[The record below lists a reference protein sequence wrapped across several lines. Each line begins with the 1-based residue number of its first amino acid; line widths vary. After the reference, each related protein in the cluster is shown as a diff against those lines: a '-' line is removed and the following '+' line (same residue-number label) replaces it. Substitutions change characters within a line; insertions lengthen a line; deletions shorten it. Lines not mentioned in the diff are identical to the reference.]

1 MRAASQA
8 IEGAVVQ
15 GQGQPAVTAV
25 PPRSRPGNGAGLNHA
40 TLAEQVCGI
49 VRERILTN
57 ACAPGESLREE
68 ALAAEFSVSRVP
80 VREALRQLAAE
91 GLVDLVPRH
100 GAIVSSLSL
109 KQFLDAYR
117 VREALEVLAVR
128 LATPLL
134 GEEGLARLRELESAM
149 ESCAERGD
157 QDGFFAANTEFH
169 QLLVERAAN
178 DDLTAMHAPLTARMR
193 RYQSPSLDLRGGM
206 ARSLEEHRAIIDA
219 IARGDAHGAASLL
232 GEHIRVP
239 QRTLEAM
246 AARGEDHLPLRPSPG
261 G

>member
-1 MRAASQA
+1 M
-8 IEGAVVQ
+8 
-15 GQGQPAVTAV
+15 
-25 PPRSRPGNGAGLNHA
+25 
-40 TLAEQVCGI
+40 CGI
-49 VRERILTN
+49 VRERILAN
-57 ACAPGESLREE
+57 ASRPGESLREE

-117 VREALEVLAVR
+117 VREALEALAVR

-134 GEEGLARLRELESAM
+134 GADGLARLRVLDTAM
-149 ESCAERGD
+149 EGCAAAGD
-157 QDGFFAANTEFH
+157 QEAFFAANAEFH
-169 QLLVERAAN
+169 RLLVERSGNA
-178 DDLTAMHAPLTARMR
+178 DLIAMHASLTARMR

-206 ARSLEEHRAIIDA
+206 ARSIEEHRAIIDA
-219 IARGDAHGAASLL
+219 IARGDAEAAAALL

-246 AARGEDHLPLRPSPG
+246 AARGEDQLSLRHGPG

>member
-1 MRAASQA
+1 VSQTQIA
-8 IEGAVVQ
+8 PLT
-15 GQGQPAVTAV
+15 QPRTG
-25 PPRSRPGNGAGLNHA
+25 SSGSGMIYA
-40 TLAEQVCGI
+40 TLAEQVCAL
-49 VRERILTN
+49 VRERVLAN
-57 ACAPGESLREE
+57 VAPPGSILREE

-128 LATPLL
+128 LAAPML
-134 GEEGLARLRELESAM
+134 GPDGLARLRELEVRM
-149 ESCAERGD
+149 EECAARGD
-157 QDGFFAANTEFH
+157 QEAFFAANTEFH
-169 QLLVERAAN
+169 RLLVERSGN
-178 DDLTAMHAPLTARMR
+178 DDLLAMHASLTARMR

-206 ARSLEEHRAIIDA
+206 ERSLEEHRAIIDA
-219 IARGDAHGAASLL
+219 IAGGDADGAAALL

-239 QRTLEAM
+239 QRMLEAM
-246 AARGEDHLPLRPSPG
+246 AERGEETLSLRPGPAG
-261 G
+261 